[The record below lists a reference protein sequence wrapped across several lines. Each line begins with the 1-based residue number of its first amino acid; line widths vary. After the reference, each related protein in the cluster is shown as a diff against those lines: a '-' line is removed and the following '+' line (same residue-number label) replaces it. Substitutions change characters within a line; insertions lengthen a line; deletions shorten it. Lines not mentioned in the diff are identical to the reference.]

1 MRAETLVYL
10 VLSHAGW
17 RWTGKIQDFQDLQD
31 FQDFQNWRGHE
42 FIHFSAVM
50 LSETLVH
57 LVLSHAG
64 WL

>member
-1 MRAETLVYL
+1 MPDGVGLARF
-10 VLSHAGW
+10 
-17 RWTGKIQDFQDLQD
+17 QDFQDLQD